1 MGRVEEAVRS
11 EIMRLMRKEL
21 RSVVLPLGKEVRQLK
36 RGMGQLNKSVARL
49 ERVVAAQ
56 VREAE
61 ARKALLE
68 VPEEEAK
75 RARLSANLI
84 RALRTRL
91 GITQG
96 QLAVLVGVSAGA
108 VTQWEQGMISP
119 RGQHRAT
126 LVALRKFGR
135 RDARRMLEQ
144 KGVAV
149 PSKRRPGRSKGG

>member
-36 RGMGQLNKSVARL
+36 RGMGWLNKSVAGL

-61 ARKALLE
+61 ARRDRLE
-68 VPEEEAK
+68 VSEEEA
-75 RARLSANLI
+75 RTARLSGRLI

-91 GITQG
+91 GISQG
-96 QLAVLVGVSAGA
+96 QLAVLVGVSTGA

-126 LVALRKFGR
+126 LVALRKLGR

-144 KGVAV
+144 KTAAV
-149 PSKRRPGRSKGG
+149 PSKRRPRRGKGG

>member
-61 ARKALLE
+61 ARKARLE

-84 RALRTRL
+84 RKLRTRL
-91 GITQG
+91 AITQG
-96 QLAVLVGVSAGA
+96 QLAVLVGVSPGA

-119 RGQHRAT
+119 RGQNRAA
-126 LVALRKFGR
+126 LVALRRLGR
-135 RDARRMLEQ
+135 REVRRMLER
-144 KGVAV
+144 KGMAV
-149 PSKRRPGRSKGG
+149 PSKRRSRRARGG